1 MDRVLTDFVKALRN
15 ADVRVSPAETMDAV
29 SVINTIGYGDKNLLK
44 RSLSITLPKT
54 VEEKQQF
61 DICFDNFFKTENR
74 KNILEK
80 DTKGIE
86 TDLDSTSNLENN
98 LLGKSQN
105 DIMLEIQKAAEKT
118 EISQIKYFT
127 QRAVF
132 SRRILEELGVSEL
145 EDKIRELGL
154 LSEETLPSE
163 QEKYLRNRLSNLR
176 EKVSDYVQQ
185 QFLLHGDVSG
195 KKLRE
200 QVFKSMNMAQID
212 KSYLNEVHSL
222 VRRMAKRLANMYSR
236 RKKNYRKGKLN
247 IRKTIQ
253 DNWINQGILFNLRW
267 SYKKIDKPKIIIIC
281 DVSGS
286 VGAYSRF
293 MLMFLFSLTEVI
305 SKIRAFV
312 FSSHLGEVTDAFKS
326 NQLESAIEEALTK
339 YGGGS
344 TDYAQALSDLASLCM
359 DEIDKKT
366 TVVILGDARNNF
378 GPDKAFILKGI
389 YERAKQVLWL
399 NPEGKYRWDTGDSI
413 MTTYSSYCT
422 KVFQCGNLGQLERVI
437 SSLLRTAI

>member
-176 EKVSDYVQQ
+176 EKVSEYVQQ

>member
-80 DTKGIE
+80 DTKGTE

-163 QEKYLRNRLSNLR
+163 QEK
-176 EKVSDYVQQ
+176 
-185 QFLLHGDVSG
+185 H
-195 KKLRE
+195 
-200 QVFKSMNMAQID
+200 
-212 KSYLNEVHSL
+212 
-222 VRRMAKRLANMYSR
+222 
-236 RKKNYRKGKLN
+236 
-247 IRKTIQ
+247 
-253 DNWINQGILFNLRW
+253 
-267 SYKKIDKPKIIIIC
+267 
-281 DVSGS
+281 
-286 VGAYSRF
+286 
-293 MLMFLFSLTEVI
+293 
-305 SKIRAFV
+305 
-312 FSSHLGEVTDAFKS
+312 
-326 NQLESAIEEALTK
+326 
-339 YGGGS
+339 
-344 TDYAQALSDLASLCM
+344 
-359 DEIDKKT
+359 
-366 TVVILGDARNNF
+366 
-378 GPDKAFILKGI
+378 
-389 YERAKQVLWL
+389 
-399 NPEGKYRWDTGDSI
+399 
-413 MTTYSSYCT
+413 
-422 KVFQCGNLGQLERVI
+422 
-437 SSLLRTAI
+437 LRTFKNNKEHLRTFKNNKEQLRTFKNI

>member
-80 DTKGIE
+80 DTKGTE

>member
-44 RSLSITLPKT
+44 RSLSIALPKT

-80 DTKGIE
+80 DTKGTE

-145 EDKIRELGL
+145 ENKIRELGL

-163 QEKYLRNRLSNLR
+163 QEKYLRNRLSTLR

-253 DNWINQGILFNLRW
+253 ENWINQGILFNLRW

>member
-80 DTKGIE
+80 DTKGTE

-145 EDKIRELGL
+145 ENKIRELGL